1 MQAWSFI
8 AERADIRC
16 CFPAYLRDPVVAM
29 ASPRRGDGHPDLL
42 LELPDIAALLPQGGV
57 DREQAAEADRAMA
70 GLGAMA
76 DLALNHRLAQ
86 GSIGSIVGGSL
97 P

>member
-1 MQAWSFI
+1 
-8 AERADIRC
+8 
-16 CFPAYLRDPVVAM
+16 
-29 ASPRRGDGHPDLL
+29 
-42 LELPDIAALLPQGGV
+42 
-57 DREQAAEADRAMA
+57 MA

-86 GSIGSIVGGSL
+86 GSLGSIVGGSL